1 MSKIVENLLTGVL
14 YIALTWGEIGGIYH
28 SVTKHST
35 GDVILTFAIPPLA
48 WYRSLE
54 FFWHDDF
61 AGVDWNKRIKNDIK
75 ICIYFLSN
83 MGSDEANLY
92 KLSDDIEKFSKII
105 EEYPEK
111 KKAYLK
117 NASKIYINYQASVM
131 NDFQQAF
138 DGYLATGWLN
148 FKTSQR
154 TLDYEKTLKKI
165 GLEEEIEV
173 ARKAFDVLMRQME
186 EEANQR
192 SDLELINKRNM
203 VSEMISLA
211 TTRTLNNLKA
221 GFYNLFNEEF

>member
-1 MSKIVENLLTGVL
+1 MSKIVEYLLTGVL

-35 GDVILTFAIPPLA
+35 GDVIVTLAIPPFA

-75 ICIYFLSN
+75 VCIYFLSN

-92 KLSDDIEKFSKII
+92 KLSDDIERFSKRID
-105 EEYPEK
+105 EYPEK

-131 NDFQQAF
+131 NDFQRAL
-138 DGYLATGWLN
+138 DGYLATGRLN

-154 TLDYEKTLKKI
+154 TLKYERALKKI

-173 ARKAFDVLMRQME
+173 ARKAFDILMRQME

-192 SDLELINKRNM
+192 SDLEMRNKRNM
-203 VSEMISLA
+203 VSEMIDLA
-211 TTRTLNNLKA
+211 KKRTMNNLKT
-221 GFYNLFNEEF
+221 GYYNLFGEEF